1 MLARVCL
8 AALAALLLVLRPA
21 PSSAAP
27 ALVFDPFKGTVV
39 YAEDPDMLWHPA
51 SITKLMTAYLVFE
64 ALRDGK
70 FKMDSMVTCS
80 ANANKQAPSKLGLP
94 VGAKIRVELALR
106 ALMVKSANDVAVML
120 AEKVSG
126 TEAAFVARMNETAK
140 RLGMTRTRFYNPN
153 GLPHAR
159 QVTTARD
166 IAMLA
171 RALLKEF
178 PEYNY
183 FYTLQSMNIG
193 KRRLRSHNKLLK
205 SFEGADGMKTGF
217 VCASGYNLVASAT
230 RDGRKLVAVV
240 FGGRSGT
247 LRNQRAASLL
257 DYGFQRYEW
266 KSKFGESLDSLAIQ
280 ASLTE
285 GPINMRPYT
294 CVRRKVRRRKRKRR
308 VTKPRT
314 PTKAVT
320 TTKKKR

>member
-8 AALAALLLVLRPA
+8 AALCALLVLRPA
-21 PSSAAP
+21 PLTAGP
-27 ALVFDPFKGTVV
+27 ALVFDPFKGTVI

-51 SITKLMTAYLVFE
+51 SITKLMTAYLTFE

-70 FKMDSMVTCS
+70 FKMDSKVVCS
-80 ANANKQAPSKLGLP
+80 ANANRQAPSKLGLP
-94 VGAKIRVELALR
+94 VGAEIRVELALR

-120 AEKVSG
+120 AEKVAGS
-126 TEAAFVARMNETAK
+126 EAAFVARMNETAK
-140 RLGMTRTRFYNPN
+140 RLGMTRTQFFNPN
-153 GLPHAR
+153 GLPDNR

-166 IAMLA
+166 MGLLA

-183 FYTLQSMNIG
+183 FYNLKSMKIG

-217 VCASGYNLVASAT
+217 VCASGYNVVATAT

-240 FGGRSGT
+240 LGGRSGT

-257 DYGFQRYEW
+257 DYGFRRYWW
-266 KSKFGESLDSLAIQ
+266 KAKFGENIDTLAIQ

-285 GPINMRPYT
+285 GPINMRSHV
-294 CVRRKVRRRKRKRR
+294 CVRRKVRRKKRKRR
-308 VTKPRT
+308 STKRRT
-314 PTKAVT
+314 TRKKT